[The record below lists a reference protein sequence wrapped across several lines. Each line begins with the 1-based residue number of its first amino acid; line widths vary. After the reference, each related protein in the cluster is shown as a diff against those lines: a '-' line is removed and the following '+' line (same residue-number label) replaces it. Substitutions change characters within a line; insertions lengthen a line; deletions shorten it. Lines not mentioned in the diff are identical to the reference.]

1 MKQADTQAARGTQ
14 LIARSATLLRLI
26 ANTNHQGARL
36 VDLTLHS
43 GLERPTVR
51 RILQGWIKEGL
62 VRQHAGNKRY
72 YLGVLMFEL
81 GLAAA
86 RGIDMPAM
94 AARSLDRI
102 AAQTEDTVYLVQR
115 SGLDAV
121 CIARREGSF
130 PVKVLT
136 IDVGARRPL
145 GAAAGS
151 LAILAGLPAD
161 ERATI
166 VATNR
171 SQMESYEKLYGMSLD
186 DAVGDTI
193 GRGFALMP
201 INVVP
206 YVSAVAVAIPS
217 RVGPPHAALSV
228 SALSSRIMG
237 NDRFIE
243 IVRLMRIEAEEIARA
258 LHSGPVRAYTGIDCA
273 LSQPYPAE
281 IAGQ

>member
-1 MKQADTQAARGTQ
+1 MTLAATSKIQVSDVQTKRGTQ

-86 RGIDMPAM
+86 RGIDMPSM

-102 AAQTEDTVYLVQR
+102 AEQTEDTVYLVQR

-121 CIARREGSF
+121 CIARREGNF

-166 VATNR
+166 VAANR

-186 DAVGDTI
+186 VAVLETI
-193 GRGFALMP
+193 NRGFALMP

-228 SALSSRIMG
+228 SALSSRIMEG
-237 NDRFIE
+237 DRFVE
-243 IVRLMRIEAEEIARA
+243 IVRLMRIEVEEIARSM
-258 LHSGPVRAYTGIDCA
+258 HSGPIRV
-273 LSQPYPAE
+273 
-281 IAGQ
+281 

>member
-1 MKQADTQAARGTQ
+1 M
-14 LIARSATLLRLI
+14 LLRLI

-62 VRQHAGNKRY
+62 VRQHEGDKRY
-72 YLGVLMFEL
+72 YLGVVMFEL
-81 GLAAA
+81 GLAAG
-86 RGIDMPAM
+86 RGIDLPMV

-102 AAQTEDTVYLVQR
+102 AGETGDTVYLVQR

-151 LAILAGLPAD
+151 LAILAGLPAE
-161 ERATI
+161 ERAAI
-166 VATNR
+166 LVANH
-171 SQMESYEKLYGMSLD
+171 SQMESYEKLYARSLAA
-186 DAVGDTI
+186 AVDDTI
-193 GRGFALMP
+193 RRGFALMP
-201 INVVP
+201 VNVVP
-206 YVSAVAVAIPS
+206 YVSAVAVTIPG
-217 RVGPPHAALSV
+217 RMGPAHAALSV
-228 SALSSRIMG
+228 SALSSRILEQQ
-237 NDRFIE
+237 RYTE
-243 IVRLMRIEAEEIARA
+243 IVRLLRAEAEVIAAA
-258 LHSGPVRAYTGIDCA
+258 LHAPAWHVQARTTNANPV
-273 LSQPYPAE
+273 P
-281 IAGQ
+281 

>member
-1 MKQADTQAARGTQ
+1 MTLSKSSKIQPADTQTARGTQ

-51 RILQGWIKEGL
+51 RILQGLIQEGL
-62 VRQHAGNKRY
+62 VRQHAGHKRY
-72 YLGVLMFEL
+72 FLGVLMFEL

-86 RGIDMPAM
+86 RGIDMLAL
-94 AARSLDRI
+94 AARSLDRL
-102 AAQTEDTVYLVQR
+102 ADQTEDTVYLVQR

-121 CIARREGSF
+121 CIARREGNF

-151 LAILAGLPAD
+151 LAILAGLPAE

-166 VATNR
+166 ISSNR

-186 DAVGDTI
+186 VAVSHTTQ
-193 GRGFALMP
+193 RGFALMP

-217 RVGPPHAALSV
+217 RIGPPNAALSI
-228 SALSSRIMG
+228 SALSSRIME
-237 NDRFIE
+237 NDRFVE
-243 IVRLMRIEAEEIARA
+243 IVRLMRIEAEEIARS
-258 LHSGPVRAYTGIDCA
+258 L
-273 LSQPYPAE
+273 
-281 IAGQ
+281 

>member
-1 MKQADTQAARGTQ
+1 MNQADTQTARGTQ

-51 RILQGWIKEGL
+51 RILQGWIKEGV

-72 YLGVLMFEL
+72 YLGVVMFEL

-121 CIARREGSF
+121 CIARREGNF

-166 VATNR
+166 LATNR

-193 GRGFALMP
+193 HRGFALMP
-201 INVVP
+201 INVLP

-217 RVGPPHAALSV
+217 RVGPPNAALSV
-228 SALSSRIMG
+228 SALSSRIME

-243 IVRLMRIEAEEIARA
+243 IVRLMRIEAEEIATA
-258 LHSGPVRAYTGIDCA
+258 LHAGPIRA
-273 LSQPYPAE
+273 
-281 IAGQ
+281 

>member
-1 MKQADTQAARGTQ
+1 MEGHCGKIVHIVTLAKFSKIQPADTQTTPGTQ

-51 RILQGWIKEGL
+51 RILQGWIREGL

-72 YLGVLMFEL
+72 FLGVLMFEL

-86 RGIDMPAM
+86 RSINMPAL
-94 AARSLDRI
+94 AARSLDRL
-102 AAQTEDTVYLVQR
+102 ADRTEDTVYLVQR

-121 CIARREGSF
+121 CIARREGNF

-151 LAILAGLPAD
+151 LAILAGLPAE

-166 VATNR
+166 ISSNR

-186 DAVGDTI
+186 VAVSKTI
-193 GRGFALMP
+193 QRGFALMP

-206 YVSAVAVAIPS
+206 YVSAVAVSIPS
-217 RVGPPHAALSV
+217 RIGPPHAALSV
-228 SALSSRIMG
+228 SALSSRIME
-237 NDRFIE
+237 NDRFVD
-243 IVRLMRIEAEEIARA
+243 IVRVMRDEAEEISR
-258 LHSGPVRAYTGIDCA
+258 LLLTPTTF
-273 LSQPYPAE
+273 
-281 IAGQ
+281 